1 MTTPTPV
8 DPTGS
13 RNCGICGKI
22 RAGDTWATGSS
33 DRSATV
39 RMNDNG
45 RRAGQPWRPRVR
57 RRQHP
62 IGTMNP
68 AARYWAACKPD
79 RLLNRPLGTVKRTRR
94 NVYSLRGPYQSFGCP
109 GHEVI
114 LHSEGRS
121 ALRSRALVRY
131 LVPAERALRIWVAFA
146 AFHGWSFVASIH
158 YGGGNNKTP

>member
-8 DPTGS
+8 HPTGS

-39 RMNDNG
+39 RMNDG
-45 RRAGQPWRPRVR
+45 RRRPRVR
-57 RRQHP
+57 CRQHP

-79 RLLNRPLGTVKRTRR
+79 RLLNRPLGPSEANASGRVLATDPSRR
-94 NVYSLRGPYQSFGCP
+94 FGSR
-109 GHEVI
+109 EVI

-131 LVPAERALRIWVAFA
+131 LVPVERALRIWVAFA

>member
-8 DPTGS
+8 HPTGS

-22 RAGDTWATGSS
+22 RAGDTWATASS

-39 RMNDNG
+39 RMNENG

-57 RRQHP
+57 CRQHP

-79 RLLNRPLGTVKRTRR
+79 RLLNRPLGPSEANASGRVLAIDPSRR
-94 NVYSLRGPYQSFGCP
+94 FGS
-109 GHEVI
+109 HEVI

-121 ALRSRALVRY
+121 APPVGALVHC
-131 LVPAERALRIWVAFA
+131 LVPAERAPRIWVALT
-146 AFHGWSFVASIH
+146 AFHGWSFAVWLR
-158 YGGGNNKTP
+158 K